1 MPSLEVVVS
10 PGGTPGVRKAAKS
23 ATSKMR
29 ELEYGKDGESGA
41 KKRVVL
47 EDEVGLVSSE
57 ELLRLKEHLLQ
68 HGSVQCP
75 QEVTWQR
82 KLLCVC

>member
-1 MPSLEVVVS
+1 MPSLEVEVS

-68 HGSVQCP
+68 HSSVQCP

-82 KLLCVC
+82 KLLRVC